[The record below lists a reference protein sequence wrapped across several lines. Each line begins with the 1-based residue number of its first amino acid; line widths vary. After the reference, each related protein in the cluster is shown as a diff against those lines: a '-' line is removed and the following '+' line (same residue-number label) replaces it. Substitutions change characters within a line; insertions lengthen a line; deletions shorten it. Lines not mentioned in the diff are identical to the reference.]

1 MTSINQEDKSMSR
14 EQEGGDG
21 QTEDK
26 HDPE

>member
-26 HDPE
+26 HAPE